1 MNVDVHDIIDHF
13 QNAESEI
20 IGSEFIAPILPGRQ
34 VQIRIS
40 GIVCKLR
47 IIGRF
52 QVGWRIL
59 RVVSMQEARIIKP
72 ASNTQ
77 IQQYLK
83 LLPKVHVL
91 MVLAEDNGDWLALKQ
106 KGDTRFVIEGML
118 RIKYATGIQPL
129 SWVISRFDG
138 QTFFYHT
145 LDRRSNLSNSAFLR
159 DSLLKEKPPE
169 TLRRSGLMP
178 EEREAYQMIFDAVMA
193 SKRNPVEVRLEEALE
208 VGGGKLTSFIEHSD
222 RYSVT
227 FDVDGHSHTSHVNKN
242 DLTVLSSGICLSG
255 MDRIFD
261 LQSLVGVFR
270 EYHYDEDY

>member
-1 MNVDVHDIIDHF
+1 MSVDVHDIIDHF
-13 QNAESEI
+13 QNAESET
-20 IGSEFIAPILPGRQ
+20 IGSEFIAPVLPGRQ

-40 GIVCKLR
+40 GVVCKLR
-47 IIGRF
+47 IVGRF

-59 RVVSMQEARIIKP
+59 RVVSMQEARIVKP
-72 ASNTQ
+72 ASKTQ

-91 MVLAEDNGDWLALKQ
+91 MVLAENDGDWLAIKQ
-106 KGDTRFVIEGML
+106 KGDSRFIVEGML
-118 RIKYATGIQPL
+118 RIKYATSIQPF
-129 SWVISRFDG
+129 SWTISRFDG
-138 QTFFYHT
+138 QTFFYHD

-159 DSLLKEKPPE
+159 DSLLKETPPE
-169 TLRRSGLMP
+169 TLRRSGIMP
-178 EEREAYQMIFDAVMA
+178 EEREAYKLIFDAVME

-227 FDVDGHSHTSHVNKN
+227 FDVEGHPHTSHVSKN
-242 DLTVLSSGICLSG
+242 DLTVLTSGICLA
-255 MDRIFD
+255 DKDQEFD

-270 EYHYDEDY
+270 EYHHEDYY